1 MVWAADGSLQP
12 YAGFGNKYLEEAPS
26 LPPSCILQLALP
38 LIGHHCKG
46 GVPVFCFRR
55 SASACSECAAAV
67 LLCLITLVRVHSQ
80 SLSCVGCAEHS
91 ECLLPFHVASSY
103 PSAPDEEPLLECST
117 LLCWEQTTADSF
129 RRLRGC
135 ERVSPLRLHQHC
147 WEHSEQHS
155 WAPPRSTQLASCAPC
170 SSCCLALLGAAR
182 RAPCG
187 FFACFGWGQPCCRM
201 GESKNN
207 VCKTGVLGTAS
218 FQVVLMALVCN
229 QTLLCRPSSAA

>member
-38 LIGHHCKG
+38 LIGHRCKG
-46 GVPVFCFRR
+46 GVPVFCFRH
-55 SASACSECAAAV
+55 SASVCSECAAAV
-67 LLCLITLVRVHSQ
+67 LLCLIALVRVHSQ

-135 ERVSPLRLHQHC
+135 ERLTSAVTP
-147 WEHSEQHS
+147 
-155 WAPPRSTQLASCAPC
+155 
-170 SSCCLALLGAAR
+170 ALLGA
-182 RAPCG
+182 
-187 FFACFGWGQPCCRM
+187 Q
-201 GESKNN
+201 
-207 VCKTGVLGTAS
+207 
-218 FQVVLMALVCN
+218 
-229 QTLLCRPSSAA
+229 